1 MTTLILLLPPR
12 ARLRAHGRDAVT
24 PSSPELDWVL
34 TDGRHVSA
42 QGRATPQTLPD
53 ATQVVAVLADE
64 DVAWRRVELPRA
76 GRQMR
81 QALAGMLEEKLLDDT
96 EQMHFALESQATGGE
111 SAWVALCSRPWL
123 SRQLTALEEAGV
135 PVDRV
140 APLSWPGAA
149 SIGHF
154 EEDRLHW
161 SSGEGVN
168 TLNLEGALTRQLITP
183 SVVETGAW
191 SATPASAARAEEWL
205 GAKVEARTREQRA
218 LTALASDWN
227 LRQFDLT
234 PRTRGLQQLRR
245 LWSEFMM
252 PAWRPVR
259 WGLIGLVALNLL
271 GLNVMAW
278 KQQQQL
284 KTQRAAM
291 SSVLTQAYPSVR
303 AVLDAPQQMRRE
315 TEALRAAAGQPG
327 RNDLETLLAAAAAAW
342 PAELGPVENFSYES
356 GRLTLA
362 SSGWTGAQVEQF
374 GNRLRSDGWQLA
386 SADGRMVISPLDLSG
401 RTQP

>member
-1 MTTLILLLPPR
+1 MTTLLLLLPPR
-12 ARLRAHGRDAVT
+12 ARLRAHGRADSAPT
-24 PSSPELDWVL
+24 SSPELDWVL

-42 QGRATPQTLPD
+42 QGRATPQTLPS

-64 DVAWRRVELPRA
+64 DVAWRRIELPRA

-81 QALAGMLEEKLLDDT
+81 QALAGLLEEKLLDDT
-96 EQMHFALESQATGGE
+96 EQMHFAVEAQATGGE

-123 SRQLTALEEAGV
+123 SRLLAALEAAGV

-149 SIGHF
+149 SVGHF
-154 EEDRLHW
+154 EDDRLHW
-161 SSGEGVN
+161 SSAEGVN
-168 TLNLEGALTRQLITP
+168 TLTLEGALARQLITP
-183 SVVETGAW
+183 SVTETGAW
-191 SATPASAARAEEWL
+191 SAAPATAARAEEWL

-218 LTALASDWN
+218 LAALSSDWN

-234 PRTRGLQQLRR
+234 PRTRGLQKLRR
-245 LWSEFMM
+245 LWGEFMA

-259 WGLIGLVALNLL
+259 LGLIALVALNLL

-291 SSVLTQAYPSVR
+291 SSVLTQSFPSVR
-303 AVLDAPQQMRRE
+303 AVRDAPQQMRRE

-327 RNDLETLLAAAAAAW
+327 RNDLETLLAAAASAW
-342 PAELGPVENFSYES
+342 PAELGPVENFSYEA
-356 GRLTLA
+356 GKLTLT
-362 SSGWTGAQVEQF
+362 SGGWTGAQVEQF
-374 GNRLRSDGWQLA
+374 GNRLRSEGWQLA
-386 SADGRMVISPLDLSG
+386 SADGRMVISPLDLAG
-401 RTQP
+401 RKP